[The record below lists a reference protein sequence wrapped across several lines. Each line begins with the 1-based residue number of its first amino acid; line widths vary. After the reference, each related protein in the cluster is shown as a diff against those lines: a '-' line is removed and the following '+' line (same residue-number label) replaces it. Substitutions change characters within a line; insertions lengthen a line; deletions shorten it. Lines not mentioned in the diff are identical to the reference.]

1 MRTGVHAIE
10 TASYAILRERLDTTD
25 LPPLTRAVVERVVHT
40 SADPSWA
47 GDLVCAEGALRAG
60 RDALAAGAPLI
71 VDVRMVAAGITA
83 RPTTVALDLAP
94 VARPGVDDAPGG
106 PARGA
111 TVGGPAR
118 GAAMGGPARGAA
130 VGGPAR
136 GAAVGGP
143 PAAAMGGQACGA
155 PITTRSAA
163 GIRAAVAAHPD
174 GAVWV
179 VGNAPTALAEL
190 VRCAQAGLVRTPL
203 VIGLPVGFVG
213 AVAAK
218 AALRAAG
225 LPALSN
231 RSERGG
237 AAVAAAAVN
246 ALLYAD
252 ATA

>member
-1 MRTGVHAIE
+1 MRTGVHPIE

-47 GDLVCAEGALRAG
+47 GDLVCAEEGLRAG
-60 RDALAAGAPLI
+60 REALAGGAPLI

-94 VARPGVDDAPGG
+94 VDHSA
-106 PARGA
+106 
-111 TVGGPAR
+111 
-118 GAAMGGPARGAA
+118 
-130 VGGPAR
+130 
-136 GAAVGGP
+136 
-143 PAAAMGGQACGA
+143 
-155 PITTRSAA
+155 TTRSAA
-163 GIRAAVAAHPD
+163 GIRAAVTAHPE

-190 VRCAQAGLVRTPL
+190 VRCAREGLVRTPL

-218 AALRAAG
+218 AALRTSG
-225 LPALSN
+225 LPAVSN

-246 ALLYAD
+246 ALLYPDPA
-252 ATA
+252 A